1 LRHELEQLLRF
12 CRWRWLSK
20 YITLRNVRANHNG
33 YGNGS
38 AQGSYLRLE
47 NIETSYNNWRGDWGG
62 FYGWDVAGIKM
73 LDTHHAV
80 IKGYRSVGN
89 KCAGFWLDWNNSDI
103 QIDNAFWA
111 HNKGSGVFF
120 EISQGPITMRDSVI
134 AFNEEAGVF
143 TANCNNVTLERCILY
158 GNRFSQFEVG
168 HHFDR
173 EVQEFRSG
181 WKRVLKAQYY
191 TLKDCVLV
199 AGGAGSSVFNVPAW
213 EHFLTTLTSSR
224 NLWFDPK
231 TPNSFRI
238 GGVGFN
244 LADWSKITGQDT
256 SSLFADPRLSKVR
269 LDSSSAADFAPSP
282 TSPLL
287 KKASWPQ
294 KPTTTPDMK
303 YFLQRRINLVKA
315 MYGGAGNA
323 AANAFPLTKT
333 ASAQSWQRLDL
344 APFANR
350 ALVKE
355 GGSWIGIPNPY
366 IEPGNIV
373 SLACRFRY

>member
-143 TANCNNVTLERCILY
+143 TANCNNVTLERCTFMATASVSLKSAITSTAKCK
-158 GNRFSQFEVG
+158 NSAP
-168 HHFDR
+168 
-173 EVQEFRSG
+173 G

-191 TLKDCVLV
+191 TLKDCVLSRWN
-199 AGGAGSSVFNVPAW
+199 GIIRFNVPAW
-213 EHFLTTLTSSR
+213 EHFLTT
-224 NLWFDPK
+224 
-231 TPNSFRI
+231 
-238 GGVGFN
+238 
-244 LADWSKITGQDT
+244 
-256 SSLFADPRLSKVR
+256 
-269 LDSSSAADFAPSP
+269 
-282 TSPLL
+282 
-287 KKASWPQ
+287 
-294 KPTTTPDMK
+294 
-303 YFLQRRINLVKA
+303 
-315 MYGGAGNA
+315 
-323 AANAFPLTKT
+323 
-333 ASAQSWQRLDL
+333 
-344 APFANR
+344 
-350 ALVKE
+350 
-355 GGSWIGIPNPY
+355 
-366 IEPGNIV
+366 
-373 SLACRFRY
+373 